1 MTASNEKLE
10 FFTKL
15 SKIWQNFKDYSY
27 LEGINLS
34 QEQINIIE
42 HDEEQLLIEGFAGTG
57 KSLTLLYKF
66 INVLIREENKRVL
79 YVTYNSTL
87 IEDVKKRLNTCME
100 YNENKDRHDV
110 NIQTFH
116 EMAASLLKEIKVID
130 RGIGKLSIENI
141 NKKSGDALRRIA
153 GIHAKYTEARF
164 DEYKS
169 LSKEEK
175 LYSTHDMNFVK
186 EEIIWLKAMGFTTL
200 DKYLSYHS
208 FVYSR

>member
-100 YNENKDRHDV
+100 DNENKDRHDV

-116 EMAASLLKEIKVID
+116 EMAA
-130 RGIGKLSIENI
+130 
-141 NKKSGDALRRIA
+141 
-153 GIHAKYTEARF
+153 
-164 DEYKS
+164 
-169 LSKEEK
+169 
-175 LYSTHDMNFVK
+175 
-186 EEIIWLKAMGFTTL
+186 
-200 DKYLSYHS
+200 
-208 FVYSR
+208 